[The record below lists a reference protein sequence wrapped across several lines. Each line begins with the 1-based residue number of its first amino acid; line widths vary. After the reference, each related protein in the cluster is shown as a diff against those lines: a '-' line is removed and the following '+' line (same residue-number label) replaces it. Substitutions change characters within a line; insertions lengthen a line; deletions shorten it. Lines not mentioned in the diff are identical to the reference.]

1 MNSTKI
7 MKQIIS
13 KIAKTTIPSNV
24 IQKAKK
30 EIADKVYKLVEKE
43 IQKYSEVVELE
54 FGGSYAKDTWLSK
67 NADIDIFI
75 KFKKNVSEEKLENI
89 SKEIGFKSLK
99 KYSPYIRYSQHP
111 YVEAKIKDTK
121 INIVPCYDVKSGEWK
136 SAADRS
142 PFHTKFMKKSLTL
155 KMKNEVRI
163 LKTFLKSNKIYG
175 AEIAKQGF
183 SGYISEVLIFE
194 FGNFENLIKSIS
206 KVKENQIIGTTSK
219 SFDTAIVVI
228 DPIDS
233 NRNLAAA
240 ISNEN
245 IGKFILI
252 CRSLKEKPSLE
263 FFKIKKSK
271 ISKKFW
277 NNLLIIK
284 FEFKTRSS
292 DIIWGQIKRAT
303 SSLSTQLELGGFTVL
318 RSKSHTDEQ
327 KEAYLIFFLES
338 TKISEIYQKNGPE
351 FFRENSTHGFISKNL
366 NNAELVW
373 VGNNRK
379 IISLEKRKH
388 TNAESFMKEFLKKNL
403 QIGIP
408 KGLEKDFKGGF
419 KVFLGNKALSKS
431 IKEEVAELISVDGT
445 LLHFN

>member
-1 MNSTKI
+1 MISGKT

-13 KIAKTTIPSNV
+13 KIAKTTIPSKA
-24 IQKAKK
+24 IQKSKK
-30 EIADKVYKLVEKE
+30 EIADTVYKLVEKE

-54 FGGSYAKDTWLSK
+54 FGGSYAKNTWLSK

-75 KFKKNVSEEKLENI
+75 KFKKNISEEKLEII
-89 SKEIGFKSLK
+89 SKKIGFKSLK
-99 KYSPYIRYSQHP
+99 KYSPYVRYSQHP

-121 INIVPCYDVKSGEWK
+121 INIVPCYDVKIGEWK

-183 SGYISEVLIFE
+183 SGYVSEVLIFE
-194 FGNFENLIKSIS
+194 FGSFENLIKSIS
-206 KVKENQIIGTTSK
+206 KIEQKQIIGKTSR
-219 SFDTAIVVI
+219 SFDTEIIII

-252 CRSLKEKPSLE
+252 CRALKEKPSLD
-263 FFKIKKSK
+263 FFKNRKSK
-271 ISKKFW
+271 ISNKFW
-277 NNLLIIK
+277 NNLLIVK
-284 FEFKTRSS
+284 FQFKARSP

-303 SSLSTQLELGGFTVL
+303 STLTTQLELGGFTVL
-318 RSKSHTDEQ
+318 RSKSHTDQQ
-327 KEAYLIFFLES
+327 KEAYLVFFLES
-338 TKISEIYQKNGPE
+338 TIISEIYQKKGPE
-351 FFRENSTHGFISKNL
+351 FFREGSVRSFISKNL
-366 NNAELVW
+366 KDAELVW
-373 VGNNRK
+373 IGNNTK
-379 IISLEKRKH
+379 IISLEKRKYVD
-388 TNAESFMKEFLKKNL
+388 AEKFMKEFLKENL
-403 QIGIP
+403 KVGIP
-408 KGLEKDFKGGF
+408 KGLQSDFKRGF
-419 KVFLGNKALSKS
+419 EVFVGNKTLSKS
-431 IKEEVAELISVDGT
+431 IKEEVSEVISVDGT
-445 LLHFN
+445 LLYFN

>member
-1 MNSTKI
+1 MISSKI

-13 KIAKTTIPSNV
+13 KIAKTTIPSNA
-24 IQKAKK
+24 IQKSKK
-30 EIADKVYKLVEKE
+30 KIADKVYKLVEKE

-75 KFKKNVSEEKLENI
+75 KFKKDISEEKLESI
-89 SKEIGFKSLK
+89 SKKIGFESLK
-99 KYSPYIRYSQHP
+99 KYSPYVRYSQHP

-121 INIVPCYDVKSGEWK
+121 INIVPCYDVKIGEWK

-155 KMKNEVRI
+155 EMKNEVRI

-206 KVKENQIIGTTSK
+206 KVRENQIIGTTSK

-351 FFRENSTHGFISKNL
+351 FFRENSAHSFISKNL

-403 QIGIP
+403 EIGIP
-408 KGLEKDFKGGF
+408 KGLEKDFKSGF
-419 KVFLGNKALSKS
+419 KVFLGNKTLSKS

>member
-1 MNSTKI
+1 

-13 KIAKTTIPSNV
+13 KISKTTIPSKI
-24 IQKAKK
+24 IQKSKK

-43 IQKYSEVVELE
+43 IQKYSEVIELE

-67 NADIDIFI
+67 DADIDIFI
-75 KFKKNVSEEKLENI
+75 KFKKTISEEKLESI
-89 SKEIGFKSLK
+89 SKKIGFESLK
-99 KYSPYIRYSQHP
+99 KYSPYVRYSQHP
-111 YVEAKIKDTK
+111 YVEAKIKNTK
-121 INIVPCYDVKSGEWK
+121 INIVPCYDVKIGEWK

-155 KMKNEVRI
+155 KMRNEVRV
-163 LKTFLKSNKIYG
+163 LKTFLKSNEIYG

-183 SGYISEVLIFE
+183 SGYISEVLILE
-194 FGNFENLIKSIS
+194 FGSFENLITSIS
-206 KVKENQIIGTTSK
+206 NIKENQIIGKTSK
-219 SFDTAIVVI
+219 SFDTSIVVI

-252 CRSLKEKPSLE
+252 SRALKEKPSLG
-263 FFKIKKSK
+263 FFKNKKQK
-271 ISKKFW
+271 ISNKFW

-284 FEFKTRSS
+284 FEFKARSP

-303 SSLSTQLELGGFTVL
+303 STLSTQLELGGFTVL
-318 RSKSHTDEQ
+318 RSKSHTDQQ
-327 KEAYLIFFLES
+327 KEVYLLFFLES
-338 TKISEIYQKNGPE
+338 TKINEIYQKKGPE
-351 FFRENSTHGFISKNL
+351 FFREDSTRSFISKNL
-366 NNAELVW
+366 KNAELIW
-373 VGNNRK
+373 VGNDKK

-388 TNAESFMKEFLKKNL
+388 VDAVGFMKEFLEKSL

-408 KGLEKDFKGGF
+408 KGLQSDFKRGF
-419 KVFLGNKALSKS
+419 KVFVGNKNLSKS
-431 IKEEVAELISVDGT
+431 IKEEASELISVDGT

>member
-1 MNSTKI
+1 MISSKI

-13 KIAKTTIPSNV
+13 KIAKTTIPSNA
-24 IQKAKK
+24 IQKSKK

-75 KFKKNVSEEKLENI
+75 KFKKDISEEKLESI
-89 SKEIGFKSLK
+89 SKKIGFESLK
-99 KYSPYIRYSQHP
+99 KYSPYVRYSQHP

-121 INIVPCYDVKSGEWK
+121 INIVPCYDVKIGEWK

-155 KMKNEVRI
+155 EMKNEVRI

-206 KVKENQIIGTTSK
+206 KVRENQIIGTTSK
-219 SFDTAIVVI
+219 DFDTAIVVI

-252 CRSLKEKPSLE
+252 CRSLKEKPSLK

-351 FFRENSTHGFISKNL
+351 FFRENSAHSFISKNL
-366 NNAELVW
+366 NNSELVW

-388 TNAESFMKEFLKKNL
+388 TNLESFMKEFLKKNL
-403 QIGIP
+403 EIGRP
-408 KGLEKDFKGGF
+408 KGPEKDFKGGF
-419 KVFLGNKALSKS
+419 KVFLGNKTLSKS

>member
-1 MNSTKI
+1 MISSKI

-24 IQKAKK
+24 IQKSKK

-75 KFKKNVSEEKLENI
+75 KFKKDISEEKLESI
-89 SKEIGFKSLK
+89 SKKIGFESLK
-99 KYSPYIRYSQHP
+99 KYSPYVRYSQHP

-121 INIVPCYDVKSGEWK
+121 INIVPCYDVKIGEWK

-206 KVKENQIIGTTSK
+206 NIKENQIVGTTSK

-252 CRSLKEKPSLE
+252 CRALKEKPSLE

-277 NNLLIIK
+277 SNLLIVK

-351 FFRENSTHGFISKNL
+351 FFRENSAHSFISKNL

-408 KGLEKDFKGGF
+408 KGLEKDFKCGF
-419 KVFLGNKALSKS
+419 KVFLGDKTLSKS

-445 LLHFN
+445 FLHFN